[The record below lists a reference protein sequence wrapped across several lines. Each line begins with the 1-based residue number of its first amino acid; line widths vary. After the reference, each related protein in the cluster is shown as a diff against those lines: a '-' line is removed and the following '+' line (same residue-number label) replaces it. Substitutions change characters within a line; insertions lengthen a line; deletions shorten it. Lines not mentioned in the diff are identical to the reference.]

1 LLLLL
6 IVAMAESL
14 VADRHLRPAA
24 DNPETR
30 RKEAA

>member
-1 LLLLL
+1 
-6 IVAMAESL
+6 MAESL

-24 DNPETR
+24 DQLEV